1 MDANMSA
8 AYFYQLIGHVYT
20 AAYTADHEAEVASA
34 LKGAG
39 FGADMIKRGLE
50 LSEKAEEL
58 LERKTLESPDNKTLE
73 HNIHG
78 AVGEVEMWLQTVA
91 LKMRKAGFD
100 KEAIHA
106 AVDHHLHSSH
116 HTITAVA
123 QALRALGVLRT
134 LEEDDIEKLGGE
146 QRARDLVIRGNT
158 LVKKLYKVAD
168 DFVSPGSMVGA
179 DDPLVRELDALM
191 DDLSRWIEKLAE
203 ANEKLVS
210 IPKAAGMTGLVPD
223 TGFGLPSGGTAFGV
237 VLHEKAQQ
245 ASPNPREATLNS
257 GWSVGRQGNNEN
269 VGKGWLST
277 QYGTAMND

>member
-20 AAYTADHEAEVASA
+20 AAHTADHESEVASA

-39 FGADMIKRGLE
+39 FGADKIKQGLE
-50 LSEKAEEL
+50 LCEKAEGL
-58 LERKTLESPDNKTLE
+58 LERKTVESPDNKTLE

-78 AVGEVEMWLQTVA
+78 AVNEVEMWLQTVE

-100 KEAIHA
+100 KDAIHA

-116 HTITAVA
+116 HTLTAVA
-123 QALRALGVLRT
+123 QALRAIGVLRT
-134 LEEDDIEKLGGE
+134 LDDDGVEKLGGE
-146 QRARDLVIRGNT
+146 QRTRDLVIRGNT

-168 DFVSPGSMVGA
+168 DFVSPGSMVAA

-191 DDLSRWIEKLAE
+191 DDLSRWIEQLAA
-203 ANEKLVS
+203 ANEKLLS
-210 IPKAAGMTGLVPD
+210 TPQMAGMTGIVPEK
-223 TGFGLPSGGTAFGV
+223 GFGLPSGGTAFGV

-277 QYGTAMND
+277 GFGTAMND